1 MYDHHKLK
9 WMRSAF
15 DPAIKC
21 DYVTNNLAECFNNWI
36 KDWKDL
42 PVVEFADKIREM
54 IMILWNKRRRIAE
67 KLHRKILPVVLH
79 QLKMKTR
86 GLGHLYV
93 VKADSLVAEVWD
105 STTTHNRHVVKPYLN
120 ECTCL
125 EWQHTGKPCQHAL
138 ALITAQQALDVK
150 LEDFVHEYYSVQRFK
165 NAYYTIIEP
174 LPDRT
179 HWPNVDLPFVVG
191 APLDKKT
198 AGRYRKLRIK
208 GFLEGGGS
216 KGKRD
221 AKEAA
226 KEVDKEAAN
235 EADKEAAKEADK
247 FKKKM
252 IRGKRRCNGCGELG
266 HGETSY
272 KCRLNGTKKRQVHN
286 TSL

>member
-1 MYDHHKLK
+1 M
-9 WMRSAF
+9 
-15 DPAIKC
+15 
-21 DYVTNNLAECFNNWI
+21 
-36 KDWKDL
+36 
-42 PVVEFADKIREM
+42 
-54 IMILWNKRRRIAE
+54 
-67 KLHRKILPVVLH
+67 
-79 QLKMKTR
+79 
-86 GLGHLYV
+86 
-93 VKADSLVAEVWD
+93 
-105 STTTHNRHVVKPYLN
+105 KPYLN

-174 LPDRT
+174 LPNRT

-226 KEVDKEAAN
+226 KE
-235 EADKEAAKEADK
+235 ADK

-252 IRGKRRCNGCGELG
+252 IRGKRRCNRCGELG

-272 KCRLNGTKKRQVHN
+272 KCRLNDTKKRQVHN

>member
-1 MYDHHKLK
+1 
-9 WMRSAF
+9 
-15 DPAIKC
+15 
-21 DYVTNNLAECFNNWI
+21 
-36 KDWKDL
+36 
-42 PVVEFADKIREM
+42 M

-67 KLHRKILPVVLH
+67 KLHGKILPAVLH

-221 AKEAA
+221 AKE
-226 KEVDKEAAN
+226 VDKEPAN
-235 EADKEAAKEADK
+235 EADKEAAK
-247 FKKKM
+247 
-252 IRGKRRCNGCGELG
+252 RLTNLKRR
-266 HGETSY
+266 
-272 KCRLNGTKKRQVHN
+272 
-286 TSL
+286 